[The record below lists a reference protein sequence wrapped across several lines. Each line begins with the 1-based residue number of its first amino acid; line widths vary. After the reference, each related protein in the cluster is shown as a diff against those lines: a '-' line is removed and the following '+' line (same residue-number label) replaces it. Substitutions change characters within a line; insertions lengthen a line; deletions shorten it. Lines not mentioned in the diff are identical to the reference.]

1 MTSPQDP
8 RNPSD
13 PYTYLAVWGIPP
25 SSREGFDLLVA
36 RQMLWQPRAAAAV
49 RRLFVSDDGQP
60 LCPACGTVVEAGALS
75 VVCAAVLADRVLREQ
90 IQQDPTVIAT
100 RDPDALEAWWLLHGE
115 CQEQLTRGRVQELNQ
130 RIELALRAASRS
142 N

>member
-1 MTSPQDP
+1 MNPRYSP
-8 RNPSD
+8 NPSD

-36 RQMLWQPRAAAAV
+36 RQMLWQPRAAPAV
-49 RRLFVSDDGQP
+49 RQLFVSDDGQP
-60 LCPACGTVVEAGALS
+60 LCPACGAVVETGAPA
-75 VVCAAVLADRVLREQ
+75 VVCAALLADPSLREQ
-90 IQQDPTVIAT
+90 IQHDPTVIAT
-100 RDPDALEAWWLLHGE
+100 RDPDALEAWWLLHGTCHDE
-115 CQEQLTRGRVQELNQ
+115 LTRARIQQLNE

>member
-1 MTSPQDP
+1 MKPKQPPS
-8 RNPSD
+8 PSD
-13 PYTYLAVWGIPP
+13 PYTYVAVWGFPP
-25 SSREGFDLLVA
+25 SSRDGFDLLVA
-36 RQMLWQPRAAAAV
+36 RQLLWQPRAAVAV

-60 LCPACGTVVEAGALS
+60 LCPACGAVVESGAPA

-100 RDPDALEAWWLLHGE
+100 RDPDTLEAWWILHGE
-115 CQEQLTRGRVQELNQ
+115 CRDQLTHARVGELNE